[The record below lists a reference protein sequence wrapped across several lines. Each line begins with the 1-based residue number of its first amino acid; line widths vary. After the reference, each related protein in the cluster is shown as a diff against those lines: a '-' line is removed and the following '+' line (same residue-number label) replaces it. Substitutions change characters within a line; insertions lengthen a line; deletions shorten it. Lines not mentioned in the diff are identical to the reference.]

1 MPLSSNPS
9 KIHPRFLPNNIRLK
23 TTSLNQSLGPVV
35 RIGKKDY
42 LFFSGTSY
50 LGMEADRHYEEVLQ
64 DCIRLYGANH
74 GLSRINNVR
83 LKVFD
88 EFEKF
93 FAKNAKAEA
102 AAVMSS
108 GFLAGIAASQWLFP
122 KADTCWIAPDTHPAI
137 LPLGLQIDSP
147 INFETWKKKCLE
159 QSEALSSRK
168 ILILGNTVDP
178 LRAEIHEYAWVKEL
192 AKKHEVTLLLD
203 ESHAFGVLGK
213 SLFGTYAEQQYP
225 QVNLVVS
232 GSLGKGLAMPAGIIL
247 GKEEVIEGIK
257 SQSIF
262 IGASP
267 CSPANLQAFLETQ
280 DIYRAQSQKIRDF
293 SGIFNQETMD
303 LSTLIGSP
311 NFPVFILK
319 NPSWSIDLERMGFI
333 TSSFSY
339 PTTDSPIISR
349 IVLSA
354 FHSLLDLGALNG
366 ALRNLS
372 NQHS

>member
-1 MPLSSNPS
+1 MPLSLSPS
-9 KIHPRFLPNNIRLK
+9 KTLPRFLPSNRVLK

-50 LGMEADRHYEEVLQ
+50 LGMEANRHYEAVLQ
-64 DCIRLYGANH
+64 DCIRQYGANH

-88 EFEKF
+88 QFEQF
-93 FAKNAKAEA
+93 FAKKANAEA

-108 GFLAGIAASQWLFP
+108 GYLAGIAASQWLFP
-122 KADTCWIAPDTHPAI
+122 KADTCWAAPDTHPAI
-137 LPLGLQIDSP
+137 LPGGLQVDTHL
-147 INFETWKKKCLE
+147 NFITWKKKCLE

-168 ILILGNTVDP
+168 ILILGNAVDP
-178 LRAEIHEYAWVKEL
+178 LRAEIHEYAWVQEL

-213 SLFGTYAEQQYP
+213 TLFGTYADLQHP
-225 QVNLVVS
+225 QLNLVVS

-247 GKEEVIEGIK
+247 GKAEVIEGIK

-262 IGASP
+262 SGASP
-267 CSPANLQAFLETQ
+267 GSPANLQAFLETQ
-280 DIYRAQSQKIRDF
+280 DIYKAQSQKIRDF
-293 SGIFNQETMD
+293 SGILYQETKD
-303 LSTLIGSP
+303 LSTVIGSP
-311 NFPVFILK
+311 NFPVFVLK
-319 NPSWSIDLERMGFI
+319 NPSWSKDLEKLGFM

-339 PTTDSPIISR
+339 PTADSPTISR

-354 FHSLLDLGALNG
+354 FHALGDLVVLNG
-366 ALRNLS
+366 ALHYLS
-372 NQHS
+372 SKP

>member
-1 MPLSSNPS
+1 MPLSLNPS
-9 KIHPRFLPNNIRLK
+9 KIPPRSLQNNTHLK
-23 TTSLNQSLGPVV
+23 TISLNQSLGPVV

-50 LGMEADRHYEEVLQ
+50 LGMEADRHYEAVLQ
-64 DCIRLYGANH
+64 DCIRQYGTNH
-74 GLSRINNVR
+74 GLSRVNNVR
-83 LKVFD
+83 LKVFE

-108 GFLAGIAASQWLFP
+108 GYLAGIAASQWLFP
-122 KADTCWIAPDTHPAI
+122 KADTCWAAPDTHPAI
-137 LPLGLQIDSP
+137 LPLGLQVDTQT
-147 INFETWKKKCLE
+147 NFVTWKKKCLE
-159 QSEALSSRK
+159 QSEALSPRK

-178 LRAEIHEYAWVKEL
+178 LRAEIHEYSWVKEL

-203 ESHAFGVLGK
+203 ESHAFGVLGR
-213 SLFGTYAEQQYP
+213 SLFGTYADQQYP

-247 GKEEVIEGIK
+247 GKREVIEGIK
-257 SQSIF
+257 SQPIF
-262 IGASP
+262 TGASP
-267 CSPANLQAFLETQ
+267 GSPANLQTFLETQ

-293 SGIFNQETMD
+293 SGIFSQETKE

-319 NPSWSIDLERMGFI
+319 NPNWSKDLEKMGFI

-339 PTTDSPIISR
+339 PTSDSPIISR

-354 FHSLLDLGALNG
+354 FHSLWDLVALNE
-366 ALRNLS
+366 ALHYLS
-372 NQHS
+372 SKP

>member
-1 MPLSSNPS
+1 MPLSLNPS
-9 KIHPRFLPNNIRLK
+9 KIPPRSLQNNTHLK
-23 TTSLNQSLGPVV
+23 TISLNQSLGPVF

-50 LGMEADRHYEEVLQ
+50 LGMEADRHYEAVLQ
-64 DCIRLYGANH
+64 DCIRQYGTNH
-74 GLSRINNVR
+74 GLSRVNNVR
-83 LKVFD
+83 LKVFE

-93 FAKNAKAEA
+93 FAKNAKAQA

-108 GFLAGIAASQWLFP
+108 GYLAGIAASQWLFP
-122 KADTCWIAPDTHPAI
+122 KADTCWAAPDTHPAI
-137 LPLGLQIDSP
+137 LPLGLQVNSQES
-147 INFETWKKKCLE
+147 FVTWKKKCLE
-159 QSEALSSRK
+159 LSVELSPRK
-168 ILILGNTVDP
+168 ILILGNSVDP
-178 LRAEIHEYAWVKEL
+178 LRAAIHEYSWVKEL

-203 ESHAFGVLGK
+203 ESHAFGVLGR

-247 GKEEVIEGIK
+247 GKAEVIEGIK

-262 IGASP
+262 TGASP

-280 DIYRAQSQKIRDF
+280 DIYRVQSQKIRDF
-293 SGIFNQETMD
+293 SGIFSQETKD

-319 NPSWSIDLERMGFI
+319 NPSWSKDLEKMGFI

-339 PTTDSPIISR
+339 PTSDSPIISR

-354 FHSLLDLGALNG
+354 FHSLWDLVALNE
-366 ALRNLS
+366 ALHYLS
-372 NQHS
+372 SKS

>member
-1 MPLSSNPS
+1 MGMPLSLSHS
-9 KIHPRFLPNNIRLK
+9 KIHPRFLPNNSRVK
-23 TTSLNQSLGPVV
+23 TTFLNQSLGPVV

-50 LGMEADRHYEEVLQ
+50 LGMEADRHYEAVLQ
-64 DCIRLYGANH
+64 DCIRQYGANH

-122 KADTCWIAPDTHPAI
+122 KADSCWAAPDTHPAI
-137 LPLGLQIDSP
+137 LPLGLQIDTQA
-147 INFETWKKKCLE
+147 NFETWKKKCLE
-159 QSEALSSRK
+159 LSEQLSSRK
-168 ILILGNTVDP
+168 ILILGNSVDP
-178 LRAEIHEYAWVKEL
+178 LHAAIHEYSWVKEI
-192 AKKHEVTLLLD
+192 AKKHAVTLLLD

-213 SLFGTYAEQQYP
+213 TLFGRYADLQHP
-225 QVNLVVS
+225 QLNLVVS

-267 CSPANLQAFLETQ
+267 GSPANLQAFLETQ
-280 DIYRAQSQKIRDF
+280 DIYKAQSQKIRDF
-293 SGIFNQETMD
+293 SGIFNQETKD
-303 LSTLIGSP
+303 LSTLVGSP
-311 NFPVFILK
+311 KFPVFILK
-319 NPSWSIDLERMGFI
+319 NPNWSKDLERMGFI

-339 PTTDSPIISR
+339 PTADSPTISR

-354 FHSLLDLGALNG
+354 FHSLWDLMALNE
-366 ALRNLS
+366 ALHYLS
-372 NQHS
+372 SK

>member
-1 MPLSSNPS
+1 M
-9 KIHPRFLPNNIRLK
+9 
-23 TTSLNQSLGPVV
+23 V

-50 LGMEADRHYEEVLQ
+50 LGMEEDAHYGAVLQ
-64 DCIRLYGANH
+64 DCIRQYGANH
-74 GLSRINNVR
+74 GLSRVNNVR
-83 LKVFD
+83 LKVFE

-108 GFLAGIAASQWLFP
+108 GYLAGIAASQWLFP
-122 KADTCWIAPDTHPAI
+122 KADTCWAAPDTHPAI
-137 LPLGLQIDSP
+137 LPVGLQVDSQM
-147 INFETWKKKCLE
+147 NFLAWKKKCLE
-159 QSEALSSRK
+159 QSEKLSPRK
-168 ILILGNTVDP
+168 ILILGNSVDP
-178 LRAEIHEYAWVKEL
+178 LRAAIHEYSWVKEL

-203 ESHAFGVLGK
+203 ESHAFGVLGR
-213 SLFGTYAEQQYP
+213 SLFGTYADQQYP

-247 GKEEVIEGIK
+247 GKAEVIEGIK

-262 IGASP
+262 TGASP
-267 CSPANLQAFLETQ
+267 GSPANLQAFLETQ

-293 SGIFNQETMD
+293 SGIFSQETKD

-319 NPSWSIDLERMGFI
+319 NPSWSKDLEKMGFI

-339 PTTDSPIISR
+339 PTPESPVISR
-349 IVLSA
+349 IVLSG
-354 FHSLLDLGALNG
+354 FHSLWDLVALNE
-366 ALRNLS
+366 ALHYLS
-372 NQHS
+372 SKR